1 MERLKQLR
9 GEKGLT
15 QQEVSDAVGVAR
27 ETYARYESG
36 ARTPDIDMLSRLA
49 DLFGVTTD
57 YLLGRTDIPN
67 AYIHEGIKL
76 PGILYSTQKDLPPE
90 DQEQVQELVQRALE
104 DGQNVVTLRI
114 KRPQVRILSGAP
126 ELCPEIAK
134 EAVPGLNFYHNG
146 AFS

>member
-104 DGQNVVTLRI
+104 DDGRNGVTLPGSSLDSRALEQFVERI
-114 KRPQVRILSGAP
+114 VHQVLDKRDKQSNDQR
-126 ELCPEIAK
+126 
-134 EAVPGLNFYHNG
+134 
-146 AFS
+146 